1 MVSENL
7 DVKASKTR
15 ESKAAK
21 PVADLEYERLLFA
34 AGARAV
40 AGIDEVGR
48 GSMAGPV
55 SVGVAVIGPEAS
67 LEVGGLIDS
76 KALSPARRESMV
88 PEIRRWCAVEVGHV
102 DPQDVD
108 ALGMTL
114 SLRLAAQRALAA
126 LARRG
131 YRADAALLDG
141 KHDWFTPASTS
152 GSTVAQGDLLSLLE
166 TSRDPVLERYEVLL
180 VEAWDGVGDPAT
192 MPVTMVIKGDYKC
205 ASIAAASVVAKV
217 ERDELMVAM
226 DARYPGY
233 EWVKNKGYGSVAHR
247 EAISRLGPS
256 PVHRLSW
263 SLPASVEQVAAARV
277 ARLGDAAE
285 G

>member
-1 MVSENL
+1 MMASAQKSATKPAQ
-7 DVKASKTR
+7 VKSA
-15 ESKAAK
+15 KATPPA
-21 PVADLEYERLLFA
+21 ADLEYEQQLFA
-34 AGARAV
+34 SGARTV

-55 SVGVAVIGPEAS
+55 TVGVAILTPDAT

-88 PEIRRWCAVEVGHV
+88 PEIRQWCAVAVGHV
-102 DPQDVD
+102 EPADIDR
-108 ALGMTL
+108 LGMTL
-114 SLRLAAQRALAA
+114 SLRLAAQRALAE

-141 KHDWFTPASTS
+141 KHDWFTPPPEDLFSALAPDP
-152 GSTVAQGDLLSLLE
+152 AQAHYNALLAQ
-166 TSRDPVLERYEVLL
+166 V
-180 VEAWDGVGDPAT
+180 WDGVGEGGADEPAQ

-217 ERDELMVAM
+217 ERDELMVQL

-233 EWVKNKGYGSVAHR
+233 GWAKNKGYGSAAHR
-247 EAISRLGPS
+247 EAISVQGPG
-256 PVHRLSW
+256 PQHRLSW
-263 SLPASVEQVAAARV
+263 SLPATAEQIEAAA
-277 ARLGDAAE
+277 AQCD
-285 G
+285 

>member
-1 MVSENL
+1 MMVSAQ
-7 DVKASKTR
+7 KSATKPTQ
-15 ESKAAK
+15 AK
-21 PVADLEYERLLFA
+21 PAKTTPPAADLEYEQQLFA
-34 AGARAV
+34 SGARTV

-55 SVGVAVIGPEAS
+55 TVGVAILTPDAT

-88 PEIRRWCAVEVGHV
+88 PEIRQWCAVAVGHV
-102 DPQDVD
+102 EPADIDR
-108 ALGMTL
+108 LGMTL
-114 SLRLAAQRALAA
+114 SLRLAAQRALAE

-141 KHDWFTPASTS
+141 KHDWFTPP
-152 GSTVAQGDLLSLLE
+152 QEDLFSA
-166 TSRDPVLERYEVLL
+166 L
-180 VEAWDGVGDPAT
+180 VPDPAQAHYNALLAQAWEGAGEGGAGEPAQ

-217 ERDELMVAM
+217 ERDELMVQL

-233 EWVKNKGYGSVAHR
+233 GWAKNKGYGSAAHR
-247 EAISRLGPS
+247 EAISVQGPS
-256 PVHRLSW
+256 PQHRLSW
-263 SLPASVEQVAAARV
+263 SLPATAEQIEAAAAQR
-277 ARLGDAAE
+277 G
-285 G
+285 

>member
-1 MVSENL
+1 MTVSAQAEEPA
-7 DVKASKTR
+7 KAEK
-15 ESKAAK
+15 SKAAK
-21 PVADLEYERLLFA
+21 PRAPKPAADLEHEKRLFE

-55 SVGVAVIGPEAS
+55 SVGVAILTPDAT

-141 KHDWFTPASTS
+141 KHDWFTPPQEDLFSALAPDP
-152 GSTVAQGDLLSLLE
+152 AQARYDALLAG
-166 TSRDPVLERYEVLL
+166 
-180 VEAWDGVGDPAT
+180 AWEGVGEPAA

-217 ERDELMVAM
+217 ERDELMVAL
-226 DARYPGY
+226 DGVHPGY
-233 EWVKNKGYGSVAHR
+233 GWAKNKGYGSAAHR
-247 EAISRLGPS
+247 EAISVQGPS
-256 PVHRLSW
+256 PQHRLSW
-263 SLPASVEQVAAARV
+263 SLPATAEQIEAAAAQR
-277 ARLGDAAE
+277 G
-285 G
+285 

>member
-1 MVSENL
+1 
-7 DVKASKTR
+7 
-15 ESKAAK
+15 
-21 PVADLEYERLLFA
+21 
-34 AGARAV
+34 
-40 AGIDEVGR
+40 
-48 GSMAGPV
+48 MAGPV
-55 SVGVAVIGPEAS
+55 SVGVAILAPDTT

-141 KHDWFTPASTS
+141 KHDWFTPPQEDLFSALAPDP
-152 GSTVAQGDLLSLLE
+152 AQARYDALLAG
-166 TSRDPVLERYEVLL
+166 
-180 VEAWDGVGDPAT
+180 AWEGVGEPAA

-217 ERDELMVAM
+217 ERDELMVAL
-226 DARYPGY
+226 DGVHPGY
-233 EWVKNKGYGSVAHR
+233 GWAKNKGYGSAAHR
-247 EAISRLGPS
+247 EAISARGPS
-256 PVHRLSW
+256 PMHRLSW
-263 SLPASVEQVAAARV
+263 SLPATAEQIAAAQRARV
-277 ARLGDAAE
+277 FGEKSLER
-285 G
+285 

>member
-1 MVSENL
+1 MASAQKSATKPAKTKPA
-7 DVKASKTR
+7 KATPP
-15 ESKAAK
+15 A
-21 PVADLEYERLLFA
+21 ADLEYEQQLFA
-34 AGARAV
+34 SGARTV

-55 SVGVAVIGPEAS
+55 TVGVAILTPDAT

-88 PEIRRWCAVEVGHV
+88 PEIRQWCAVAVGHV
-102 DPQDVD
+102 EPADIDR
-108 ALGMTL
+108 LGMTL
-114 SLRLAAQRALAA
+114 SLRLAAQRALAE

-141 KHDWFTPASTS
+141 KHDWFTPPPEDLFSALAPDP
-152 GSTVAQGDLLSLLE
+152 AQAHYNALLAQ
-166 TSRDPVLERYEVLL
+166 V
-180 VEAWDGVGDPAT
+180 WDGVGEGGADEPAQ

-217 ERDELMVAM
+217 ERDELMVQL

-233 EWVKNKGYGSVAHR
+233 GWAKNKGYGSAAHR
-247 EAISRLGPS
+247 EAISVQGPS
-256 PVHRLSW
+256 PQHRLSW
-263 SLPASVEQVAAARV
+263 SLPATAEQIEAAAAQR
-277 ARLGDAAE
+277 D
-285 G
+285 